1 MSETF
6 VLMYH
11 RVCERS
17 PATACWFERG
27 TAVTPANL
35 ASQIAEL
42 RSWGRIV
49 SVEEIIAEPAAPGRR
64 CALTFDDGYRDA
76 LLAAELG
83 VPITVFAVAN
93 HTGDATDLLWF
104 DRYYDI
110 VHRAQRRRGVR
121 GGEVGLLDLA
131 VVPPIDEDLR
141 WWVRG
146 PLKEKLQATPP
157 AARPAALREVAT
169 VLQADGV
176 VAAPELYLMRS
187 ELRQLAGAGHA
198 VGGHGATH
206 TRLTLLDAATLAEE
220 LRASRAL
227 VDAAAPSAPRLFC
240 YPDGTHDERVV
251 AAVRQAAFVAGF
263 TVENGPLT
271 PRADR
276 FGLPRLLVGDSPSV
290 PRCIS

>member
-11 RVCERS
+11 RVCERG

-42 RSWGRIV
+42 RRWGRIV
-49 SVEEIIAEPAAPGRR
+49 SLEEIVAEPAAPGRR

-76 LLAAELG
+76 LLAAEFG

-93 HTGDATDLLWF
+93 HTGDATEPLWF

-121 GGEVGLLDLA
+121 GGELGLHGVDVA
-131 VVPPIDEDLR
+131 PPIDRELR

-157 AARPAALREVAT
+157 ASRPAALRELAE
-169 VLQADGV
+169 VLQADGSG
-176 VAAPELYLMRS
+176 APSELYLTMS
-187 ELRQLAGAGHA
+187 ELRQLGAAGHA

-206 TRLTLLDAATLAEE
+206 TRLTLLDDASLERE

-227 VDAAAPSAPRLFC
+227 VDDVAPRRPRLFC
-240 YPDGTHDERVV
+240 YPDGAYDERVV
-251 AAVRQAAFVAGF
+251 AAVRAEGFAGAV
-263 TVENGPLT
+263 TVEAGVVCAGASP
-271 PRADR
+271 
-276 FGLPRLLVGDSPSV
+276 FSLPRRVARDGRGGMLA
-290 PRCIS
+290 